1 MVEPVAINRWSRY
14 AARKTLPGVLMA
26 EILQVANRDFWD
38 AGRAP
43 AHLHDLSKMQEALRP
58 PDAGGLESVRPE
70 ALLAALG
77 EAYLTDRDEAAE
89 LRPDLDER
97 VHSAVT
103 SIRAAGAAASA
114 ALGGRPRYRGTG
126 DYLGLEYTAMTS
138 LRDIAEGIPFYV
150 LPERRRP

>member
-1 MVEPVAINRWSRY
+1 MVEPVAINRWSAY

-26 EILQVANRDFWD
+26 QLLQVANRDFWA

-43 AHLHDLSKMQEALRP
+43 AHLHDLTRMQEALRP

-70 ALLAALG
+70 ALLDALG

-89 LRPDLDER
+89 LRQQLNDR
-97 VHSAVT
+97 VHTAVS
-103 SIRAAGAAASA
+103 SIRSAGAAASA
-114 ALGGRPRYRGTG
+114 SLGGRPRYRGTG
-126 DYLGLEYTAMTS
+126 DYLGLEYAPMTS

-150 LPERRRP
+150 LSDRRRS